1 MKKLYTC
8 SVDIF
13 LPLEI
18 RNIAELSAL
27 SDGKIHLMSHAT
39 EISTSIH
46 FQGLGYASVKGTL
59 PTYKL
64 EISLFGPREIDVGGF
79 EQAVAQLTES
89 FKERV
94 CYVLEK
100 RIERLEKIVYAK
112 SKEGK

>member
-13 LPLEI
+13 LPLEV
-18 RNIAELSAL
+18 RNTTELSAI
-27 SDGKIHLMSHAT
+27 SDGRIQAWRDEI

-46 FQGLGYASVKGTL
+46 FQGLGYASVKSGFPAT
-59 PTYKL
+59 KL
-64 EISLFGPREIDVGGF
+64 EISLFGPQEIAVREF
-79 EQAVAQLTES
+79 EQAVAKLTES

-100 RIERLEKIVYAK
+100 RIERLEKIVSAK